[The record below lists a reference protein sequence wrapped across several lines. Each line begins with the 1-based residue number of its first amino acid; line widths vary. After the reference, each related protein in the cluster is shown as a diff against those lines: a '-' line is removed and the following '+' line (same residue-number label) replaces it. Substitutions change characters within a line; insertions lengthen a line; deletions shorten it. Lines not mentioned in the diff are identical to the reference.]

1 MITVILFFGRKKK
14 KEEIVVGVDKD
25 NVFGTMSPK
34 GGVGKTSITVEVAF
48 IIAQKDYRVGL
59 VDWDLWSPR
68 LTSRLLGSS
77 EGPGLLELL
86 LGEAEPED
94 VIKEVS
100 FTTSEGKVVRV
111 HLVAA
116 SDKDALVRGEVKRL
130 ARELDDHYDKI
141 RERAV
146 ALINYLASTHDIVFN
161 DYPVPSGPA
170 PAPFHRVAA
179 SATHW
184 LNIVIDAV
192 PTTAEYAARYVEMF
206 YPSLPVYMVFV
217 NMIKP
222 VHYEYRAAVAKAPE
236 LCKKFAAK
244 YVVFVPFDGK
254 LYDVKVSGAA
264 PPASVNYKPT
274 ESAAL
279 KVLRDAAMRLIR
291 RDKPMGCVALHLKV
305 L

>member
-1 MITVILFFGRKKK
+1 MIFFFGRKKK
-14 KEEIVVGVDKD
+14 KEETVIVGIDKD

-34 GGVGKTSITVEVAF
+34 GGVGKTSITVEVASL
-48 IIAQKDYRVGL
+48 ITLKDMSVAL

-68 LTSRLLGSS
+68 LTSRLIGVN

-86 LGEAEPED
+86 LGEAEPEE
-94 VIKEVS
+94 VIRNVD
-100 FTTSEGKVVRV
+100 FTTTSGKLIRFKVVP
-111 HLVAA
+111 A
-116 SDKDALVRGEVKRL
+116 SDKEALTKGLMKRL
-130 ARELDDHYDKI
+130 ANDLEDKYDEIKQ
-141 RERAV
+141 RAIT
-146 ALINYLASTHDIVFN
+146 LSNYLASTNDIVFN

-170 PAPFHRVAA
+170 PAPFHKIAA

-206 YPSLPVYMVFV
+206 YPTLPIYIVFV
-217 NMIKP
+217 NMIRP
-222 VHYEYRAAVAKAPE
+222 VHHEYSAAVARAPE

-244 YVVFVPFDGK
+244 YVAFVPFDGK

-264 PPASVNYKPT
+264 PPASINYKPT

-279 KVLRDAAMRLIR
+279 KVLRDAAMKIAR
-291 RDKPMGCVALHLKV
+291 RENPVGCVALHLKV

>member
-1 MITVILFFGRKKK
+1 MIFFFGKKKK
-14 KEEIVVGVDKD
+14 KEETIVVGIDKD

-34 GGVGKTSITVEVAF
+34 GGVGKTSVTVEVAF
-48 IIAQKDYRVGL
+48 LIAQKDMSVAL

-68 LTSRLLGSS
+68 LTTRLVGSS

-86 LGEAEPED
+86 LGEAEPDEVVRD
-94 VIKEVS
+94 VE
-100 FTTSEGKVVRV
+100 FTTVTGKVVRV
-111 HLVAA
+111 KLVPA
-116 SDKDALVRGEVKRL
+116 SDKEALARGEVKRL
-130 ARELDDHYDKI
+130 AGELEDHYDKVKA
-141 RERAV
+141 RAV
-146 ALINYLASTHDIVFN
+146 ALSNYLAGMHDVVFN

-170 PAPFHRVAA
+170 PAPFHKIAA

-206 YPSLPVYMVFV
+206 YPSLPVFIVFV

-222 VHYEYRAAVAKAPE
+222 VHHEYSAAVARAPE

-244 YVVFVPFDGK
+244 YVAFIPFDGK

-264 PPASVNYKPT
+264 PPASINYRPT

-279 KVLRDAAMRLIR
+279 KVLRDAAMRIAR
-291 RDKPMGCVALHLKV
+291 REKPPGCVALHLKV

>member
-1 MITVILFFGRKKK
+1 MIFFFRRKKK
-14 KEEIVVGVDKD
+14 EEEIVVGVEKE
-25 NVFGTMSPK
+25 NVYGTMSPK
-34 GGVGKTSITVEVAF
+34 GGVGKTSITVEIAF
-48 IIAQKDYRVGL
+48 LIAQRDYRVAL

-86 LGEAEPED
+86 LGEATPDE
-94 VIKEVS
+94 VVRKVS
-100 FTTSEGKVVRV
+100 FTTSEGKVVEV
-111 HLVAA
+111 DLVPA
-116 SDKDALVRGEVKRL
+116 SDKEALVKGEVKRL
-130 ARELDDHYDKI
+130 AKELEDKYDKI
-141 RERAV
+141 KERAV
-146 ALINYLASTHDIVFN
+146 SLTNYLSNTHDVVFN

-170 PAPFHRVAA
+170 PAPFHRIAA

-222 VHYEYRAAVAKAPE
+222 VHHEYRAAVAKAPE
-236 LCKKFAAK
+236 LCKKFAAR

-264 PPASVNYKPT
+264 PPASINYKPT

-279 KVLRDAAMRLIR
+279 KVLRDAAMRIAR
-291 RDKPMGCVALHLKV
+291 GDKPVGCVALHLKV